1 MTVNYIQTF
10 DNFLKIINS
19 RNEIIAYPV
28 GNEGTM
34 FLRFLEYHNMINN
47 FCCVAAR
54 EVREDVVQ
62 SFAHSLPIIPINCLQ
77 HFRNSAV
84 IIVSAPVAY
93 HQSIYKELSDF
104 GFEDILFISKVMN
117 AQVENALKQLSNSA
131 YTIIWSMNKIMDR
144 ITDLER
150 KLDGQDQI
158 RDVHKETFSRY
169 RNCFL
174 GKKIVIIGGGP
185 SAKYY
190 SPIKD
195 AIHIGI
201 NFAWQRDDV
210 IFDYLFTQDR
220 WQNYLSGLKMEDG
233 FDKIKDKI
241 FVGKCIDSYP
251 RPNYPENVSIKR
263 NNVLRYY
270 LDEAPLSHVIHQD
283 ICYHTIRCFGSTS
296 FAALSFALF
305 TYPKE
310 IYLVGLDTSSPGK
323 HFYSHPDPK
332 YDETGK
338 NATPSLTVMKVG
350 YAKIKMFAKQYYPDV
365 DIISVNPV
373 GLKGLF
379 KDLYTEE
386 FNQESRG
393 GGMTH

>member
-10 DNFLKIINS
+10 DAFLKIINS

-283 ICYHTIRCFGSTS
+283 ICYHR
-296 FAALSFALF
+296 
-305 TYPKE
+305 
-310 IYLVGLDTSSPGK
+310 
-323 HFYSHPDPK
+323 
-332 YDETGK
+332 
-338 NATPSLTVMKVG
+338 
-350 YAKIKMFAKQYYPDV
+350 
-365 DIISVNPV
+365 II
-373 GLKGLF
+373 
-379 KDLYTEE
+379 
-386 FNQESRG
+386 
-393 GGMTH
+393 